1 MGIVVNV
8 SANREEGG
16 GMREYAGSTLALSS
30 KSYMVRPPHS
40 DGSTECSRREILLV
54 ENEEAQGLLYGQEL
68 SEEGYLVIWARNG
81 KEALKHLEESPC
93 DLVVLDIVMP
103 EMDGLE
109 VLAKI
114 VSRYKKMP
122 VILHTAYAH
131 YKNDF
136 MTWLADAF
144 VVKSSDVSML
154 KKTVKELLRKS
165 GEEKGTHGVSAQE
178 IRGLYETN
186 P

>member
-1 MGIVVNV
+1 
-8 SANREEGG
+8 
-16 GMREYAGSTLALSS
+16 MREYPGNALAPASRSTMAQHMPTYASLG
-30 KSYMVRPPHS
+30 HS
-40 DGSTECSRREILLV
+40 ARRILLV
-54 ENEEAQGLLYGQEL
+54 ENEEGQRLLYEQEL
-68 SEEGYLVIWARNG
+68 NEEGYVVLWARNG
-81 KEALKHLEESPC
+81 KEALQYLEESLC

-144 VVKSSDVSML
+144 VVKSSDLSVL
-154 KKTVKELLRKS
+154 KKTVKELLRKN
-165 GEEKGTHGVSAQE
+165 GEERGTHGVSAQE
-178 IRGLYETN
+178 TRGFYETT

>member
-1 MGIVVNV
+1 MQEYSGDALAPVLGNHMAQPMLFHA
-8 SANREEGG
+8 SA
-16 GMREYAGSTLALSS
+16 
-30 KSYMVRPPHS
+30 
-40 DGSTECSRREILLV
+40 ECSARKILLV
-54 ENEEAQGLLYGQEL
+54 ENEEGQRLLYEQEL
-68 SEEGYLVIWARNG
+68 NEEGYLVLWARNG
-81 KEALKHLEESPC
+81 KEALQYLEESPF

-144 VVKSSDVSML
+144 VVKSSDLSVL
-154 KKTVKELLRKS
+154 KKTVKELLRKN
-165 GEEKGTHGVSAQE
+165 GEEKGG
-178 IRGLYETN
+178 
-186 P
+186 

>member
-1 MGIVVNV
+1 MQEYSGNALAPV
-8 SANREEGG
+8 S
-16 GMREYAGSTLALSS
+16 GSPLAKPMLS
-30 KSYMVRPPHS
+30 HT
-40 DGSTECSRREILLV
+40 STDCSARKILLV
-54 ENEEAQGLLYGQEL
+54 ENEEGQRQLYEQEL
-68 SEEGYLVIWARNG
+68 NEEGYLVLWARNG
-81 KEALKHLEESPC
+81 KEALQYLEESPC
-93 DLVVLDIVMP
+93 DLVILDILMP

-109 VLAKI
+109 ALAKI

-144 VVKSSDVSML
+144 VVKSSDLSVL
-154 KKTVKELLRKS
+154 KKTVKELLRKN
-165 GEEKGTHGVSAQE
+165 GEERGTHGVSAQE
-178 IRGLYETN
+178 TRGFYETT